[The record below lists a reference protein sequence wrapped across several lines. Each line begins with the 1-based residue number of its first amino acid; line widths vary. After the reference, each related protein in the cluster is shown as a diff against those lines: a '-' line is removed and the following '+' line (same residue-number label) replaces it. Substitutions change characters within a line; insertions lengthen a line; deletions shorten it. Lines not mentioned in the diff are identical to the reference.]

1 LPPLS
6 TDEFEALKADILANG
21 IRDPIVVDED
31 GNILDG
37 HHRYK
42 ICPDAP
48 VRVVSGLSE
57 AEKQAFVIRANM
69 ARRNL
74 SPEQKKE
81 VQRAQRKIAFQ
92 LKAEQRWTLEEIARL
107 LGVSHV
113 LVHYWLTREKTEGE
127 NAGKGITNLNLEN
140 GYTPLDCRVK
150 IPPKLHPVILERI
163 ERGEPQTKVA
173 ADLKVSQVAIHKI
186 VAKERRRREVFEER
200 KAGVSQEVR
209 SLIRHGDFREVLSDL
224 PDCSVDLI
232 LTDPPY
238 DDASVGLYEDIAKLG
253 SRVLRPGGWC
263 LAYLGQGNLLL
274 IMDGMRRYLEYGW
287 QFCCTHTSGDS
298 RYRRLRLRVGFKPIL
313 AFYKPPLN
321 VWWDWFRAVVS
332 GGKEKA
338 LHAWQQAESEASH
351 FIQALCP
358 EGGIV
363 LDPCCGS
370 GTVLAAAKKLKRRF
384 FGCDLDEESVITAR
398 ARLGND

>member
-1 LPPLS
+1 M
-6 TDEFEALKADILANG
+6 
-21 IRDPIVVDED
+21 
-31 GNILDG
+31 
-37 HHRYK
+37 
-42 ICPDAP
+42 AP
-48 VRVVSGLSE
+48 KDSYG
-57 AEKQAFVIRANM
+57 
-69 ARRNL
+69 
-74 SPEQKKE
+74 
-81 VQRAQRKIAFQ
+81 
-92 LKAEQRWTLEEIARL
+92 
-107 LGVSHV
+107 
-113 LVHYWLTREKTEGE
+113 
-127 NAGKGITNLNLEN
+127 
-140 GYTPLDCRVK
+140 PLDCRVK
-150 IPPKLHPVILERI
+150 IPPKLHPVILERV
-163 ERGEPQTKVA
+163 ERGEPQAKVA
-173 ADLKVSQVAIHKI
+173 ADLKVSQVAISKI
-186 VAKERRRREVFEER
+186 VAKERKRREVFEER

-287 QFCCTHTSGDS
+287 QFCCIHTSGDL

-321 VWWDWFRAVVS
+321 VWWDWFRDVVS
-332 GGKEKA
+332 GGKEKD
-338 LHAWQQAESEASH
+338 LHDWQQAESEASH